1 MTKSCCYGQAK
12 IALQHGKY
20 LKKKIQAFN
29 RQFLKSCA
37 WDAAILEQAVG
48 VQANCSSVVVLPEKK
63 YHMNSVK
70 FSHGVILEERFM
82 NETFF

>member
-1 MTKSCCYGQAK
+1 M
-12 IALQHGKY
+12 
-20 LKKKIQAFN
+20 
-29 RQFLKSCA
+29 
-37 WDAAILEQAVG
+37 G

-82 NETFF
+82 KETFF